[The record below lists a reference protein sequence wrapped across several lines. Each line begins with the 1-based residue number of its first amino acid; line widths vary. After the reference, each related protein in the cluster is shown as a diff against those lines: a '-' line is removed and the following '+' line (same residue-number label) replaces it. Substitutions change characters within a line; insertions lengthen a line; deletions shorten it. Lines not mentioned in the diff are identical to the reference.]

1 MKIIFNRLYK
11 IDISKNE
18 VSILSDL
25 QLTDNLKNY
34 IITLLEAVQDK
45 DSDKKYEYKSPTLEF
60 CTLLNKIIIDN
71 EYDESCARIADKL
84 LDAETGAQT
93 QIKRLKKE
101 IQKGILIIS
110 LVEMTDTERKI
121 IISKADYDEFL
132 NESGEINTGLPLKK
146 RIYKAYTANIN
157 QTSEIYKIA
166 TYDSNTSVST
176 YWWKEFLELSIVR
189 TDEENTLNAFK
200 AIEAKILNPIKKK
213 SKADY
218 FTLRN
223 STIRYFRA
231 NPEYSTEGY
240 IENVYEGY
248 HPFDTSLVNI
258 DELKTKV
265 RDLSQKCN
273 FDNRFFIVR
282 SQIKSKIKEV
292 YHLSND
298 IDLVVKQDIQP
309 NIIKTKQEKDGSKWV
324 MINSNEGYEY
334 FQHTVSIE
342 D

>member
-1 MKIIFNRLYK
+1 MEIIFNRLYK
-11 IDISKNE
+11 IDISKSE

-34 IITLLEAVQDK
+34 IITLLEAIQDK
-45 DSDKKYEYKSPTLEF
+45 ESDKKYEYKSQTLEF

-71 EYDESCARIADKL
+71 EYDASCTRIADKL
-84 LDAETGAQT
+84 LEAEIEAQSKIT
-93 QIKRLKKE
+93 RLKKD

-157 QTSEIYKIA
+157 QANEIYKIA

-200 AIEAKILNPIKKK
+200 AIESKILNPIKKK

-231 NPEYSTEGY
+231 NPEYSTDGY

-248 HPFDTSLVNI
+248 HPFDSNVNI
-258 DELKTKV
+258 NELKTKV

-273 FDNRFFIVR
+273 FDNRFTIVR

-309 NIIKTKQEKDGSKWV
+309 NIIKTKQEEDGSKWV

-334 FQHTVSIE
+334 FQHTVSTE